1 MERVARVFDGAAS
14 KGTSRVART
23 QAATSGRPAHC
34 RPAPVGQQEVS
45 RRCFAMSSGERLF
58 VCSWR
63 SMSSRHPRAS
73 DQAHGGLRGDRE
85 YAGYH
90 VISLTRGIY
99 DYLEGRC
106 RADAQTEHQTVSI
119 YGTDSYKYARPY
131 RPHAGSLDPFTTEV
145 DLTTC
150 RSTPRLCTNTVIT
163 EVIHKYS
170 RRSSHRV
177 DRA

>member
-1 MERVARVFDGAAS
+1 MQRTKRLQMSTKKMDVAWDF
-14 KGTSRVART
+14 
-23 QAATSGRPAHC
+23 
-34 RPAPVGQQEVS
+34 
-45 RRCFAMSSGERLF
+45 
-58 VCSWR
+58 
-63 SMSSRHPRAS
+63 RH
-73 DQAHGGLRGDRE
+73 
-85 YAGYH
+85 
-90 VISLTRGIY
+90 GIY

-163 EVIHKYS
+163 EVIHKYITCPHQAGAAGETQLAAADLKGVHQS
-170 RRSSHRV
+170 ISWP
-177 DRA
+177 